1 MLHRSFNV
9 LLVDDEPDVLAVSK
23 LAIRRM
29 QLYGLPIRVLTA
41 GGRREALELL
51 RTHPEGSNI
60 ALAIIDVVMETEHAG
75 LELCGDIRGALDNQV
90 MPLIIRTGQAG
101 KAPEREVIDR
111 YEITGYIN
119 KVEATE
125 GRLYSLIKGAIRQYA
140 MTAYDYHAGQ
150 LLFHL
155 ITNLRSP
162 ARARKAVEA
171 CLDAL
176 GRSPAGV
183 LLDSVH
189 HSHCVV
195 GPRFYAGSGTLA
207 DAMRGRGLRD
217 QLALTPPTPVSRTG
231 DRIHVTDEHL
241 LVHVEGTADHPTP
254 LQSVWTIAA
263 PPPPFVQKALYMA
276 TRQMQVLLNLMER

>member
-1 MLHRSFNV
+1 MLHRCFNV

-41 GGRREALELL
+41 GSKQAAIELL
-51 RTHPEGSNI
+51 TTHPEGSNI
-60 ALAIIDVVMETEHAG
+60 ALAIVDVVMESDHAG
-75 LELCGDIRGALDNQV
+75 LELCGFIREQLDNQV
-90 MPLIIRTGQAG
+90 MPLIVRTGQAG

-125 GRLYSLIKGAIRQYA
+125 GRLYSLIKGGVRQYA
-140 MTAYDYHAGQ
+140 MAAYDHYAQQ
-150 LLFHL
+150 LLYHL
-155 ITNLRSP
+155 VTNLRSP

-183 LLDSVH
+183 RLDSML

-195 GPRFYAGSGTLA
+195 GDRFYAGSGDLA
-207 DAMRGRGLRD
+207 DAVRGRVLRD
-217 QLALTPPTPVSRTG
+217 ELGQAPSRAFGVAG
-231 DRIHVTDEHL
+231 DRVHL
-241 LVHVEGTADHPTP
+241 RDDALMVHVEGTADHPLA
-254 LQSVWTIAA
+254 LQSVWSIATT
-263 PPPPFVQKALYMA
+263 PPAFVQKTLYMA
-276 TRQMQVLLNLMER
+276 TRQMQVMLNLMAR